1 MIFAVFDT
9 NVLIASLLSKHSD
22 TATVQVVNAI
32 TTNKIIPLYN
42 YEILAEY
49 DEVLH
54 REKFRFSEERIKQAL
69 SVIQAF
75 GVNVGT
81 PTPTGEV
88 LPDEDDLVF
97 YEVVMEKRSDDAY
110 LITGN
115 VKHFPHRTFIV
126 TPAEMMQ
133 ILSLAENKNPEQ
145 SAT

>member
-22 TATVQVVNAI
+22 SATVQVVNAI
-32 TTNKIIPLYN
+32 TTSKIIPLYN

-54 REKFRFSEERIKQAL
+54 REKFRFSGERIKQVL

-81 PTPTGEV
+81 PTSTGEV

-126 TPAEMMQ
+126 TPAEMMK
-133 ILSLAENKNPEQ
+133 ILTLTENENPEK
-145 SAT
+145 SST

>member
-54 REKFRFSEERIKQAL
+54 
-69 SVIQAF
+69 
-75 GVNVGT
+75 
-81 PTPTGEV
+81 
-88 LPDEDDLVF
+88 
-97 YEVVMEKRSDDAY
+97 
-110 LITGN
+110 
-115 VKHFPHRTFIV
+115 
-126 TPAEMMQ
+126 
-133 ILSLAENKNPEQ
+133 
-145 SAT
+145 